1 MRRGLVGA
9 VKVLGLTLALTVV
22 LGAVAPSARATW
34 TPRRDMLGWMN
45 VARSERGQIVLDRGW
60 RLRAMA
66 DEHSRQM
73 ATAGRIFHTDSLG
86 SRLTFVSWNV
96 AGENVGAGG
105 SMRKLFDAFMQ
116 SQPHRDNILGR
127 GFRRVGIGVYVHDGF
142 LWVTLIFVG

>member
-22 LGAVAPSARATW
+22 FGALAPSARAAW

-45 VARSERGQIVLDRGW
+45 TARSDHGQVLLDRGW
-60 RLRAMA
+60 RLRAIA
-66 DEHSRQM
+66 DTHSRRM
-73 ATAGRIFHTDSLG
+73 ASAGRIFHTTSLG
-86 SRLTFVSWNV
+86 STLSSVSWNV

-105 SMRKLFDAFMQ
+105 SMRALYEAFME
-116 SQPHRDNILGR
+116 SDPHRDNILGR
-127 GFRRVGIGVYVHDGF
+127 GFRRVGVGVYAHGGF